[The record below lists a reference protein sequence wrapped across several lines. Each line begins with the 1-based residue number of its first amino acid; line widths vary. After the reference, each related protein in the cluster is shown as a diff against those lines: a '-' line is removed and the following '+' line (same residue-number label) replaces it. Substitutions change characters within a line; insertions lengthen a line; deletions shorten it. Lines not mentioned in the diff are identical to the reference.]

1 MIERI
6 DANLSLNK
14 VMLNQDDQYVRNN
27 IILDNGESHMNDN
40 SSYANNVLS
49 NNTEGEEKLFVP
61 KDKVFQYMRDII
73 KSDQFFAKHF
83 EIGGDEEND
92 INEKIKLYY

>member
-1 MIERI
+1 MIERT

-14 VMLNQDDQYVRNN
+14 VMLNQDDEYVRNN
-27 IILDNGESHMNDN
+27 IILDNGESHMNEN

-49 NNTEGEEKLFVP
+49 NNQEGEEKLFVP

-92 INEKIKLYY
+92 INEKIKL

>member
-1 MIERI
+1 M
-6 DANLSLNK
+6 
-14 VMLNQDDQYVRNN
+14 
-27 IILDNGESHMNDN
+27 
-40 SSYANNVLS
+40 
-49 NNTEGEEKLFVP
+49 P

-92 INEKIKLYY
+92 ISEKLKLYYNKNRRKDMET